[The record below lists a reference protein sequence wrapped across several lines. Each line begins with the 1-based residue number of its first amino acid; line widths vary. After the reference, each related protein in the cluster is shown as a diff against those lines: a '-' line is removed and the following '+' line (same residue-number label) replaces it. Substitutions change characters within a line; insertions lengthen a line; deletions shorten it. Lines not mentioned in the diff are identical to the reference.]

1 MNENIRSTLK
11 ARLSQ
16 QGQASLIA
24 QAEAAVVLNVPSTDS
39 MALAHST
46 VELTNSQF
54 DLDQQLAQVLHL
66 QTTLARELKRL
77 ENLLKQFQSDV
88 FTASPELSKQ
98 TTTWTRDTKTLQLKL
113 AEYNERLSQH
123 RTTAPPRPSIAEVAE
138 RQAELFALKQR
149 LQEVEEKINWYE
161 GLPPDIGEARRVL
174 EDLKT
179 ELRGLVERRNTGFE
193 GLVDGGEV
201 RSRLPVRR
209 G

>member
-1 MNENIRSTLK
+1 MDENIRSTLK
-11 ARLSQ
+11 SRLSQ
-16 QGQASLIA
+16 QDQASLIA
-24 QAEAAVVLNVPSTDS
+24 QAEAAVVLNAPSTES

-54 DLDQQLAQVLHL
+54 DLEQQLAQVLHL
-66 QTTLARELKRL
+66 QTTLAREMKRL
-77 ENLLKQFQSDV
+77 GMLLKQFQSDV
-88 FTASPELSKQ
+88 FTAPPEISKQ

-123 RTTAPPRPSIAEVAE
+123 RTFAPPRPSIAEVAE

-149 LQEVEEKINWYE
+149 LQEVEEKIKWYE

-174 EDLKT
+174 EDLKS

-193 GLVDGGEV
+193 GLVDGGGV